1 MPTIVF
7 KNEHAFSYDTS
18 LSMCPDSV
26 FLRSMYK
33 RIEHDVWLHG
43 HIRKNLKQ
51 WLVFL
56 LQQKRAYKHP
66 PVDDKFTK

>member
-1 MPTIVF
+1 MPTIIF

-33 RIEHDVWLHG
+33 RIEHNVWLHG
-43 HIRKNLKQ
+43 HIRKNLAMAG
-51 WLVFL
+51 FL
-56 LQQKRAYKHP
+56 SSAETCLQTYARG
-66 PVDDKFTK
+66 